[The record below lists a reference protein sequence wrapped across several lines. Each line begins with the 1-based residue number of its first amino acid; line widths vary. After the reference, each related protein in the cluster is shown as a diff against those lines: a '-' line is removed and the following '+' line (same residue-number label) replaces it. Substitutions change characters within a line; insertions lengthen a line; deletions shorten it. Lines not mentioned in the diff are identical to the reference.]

1 MSLFN
6 NVHEEFSK
14 DKLVKHWEKNIL
26 AKDGEKAMA
35 GKLFDEIKKGKELDA
50 VFNSV
55 SIIVE
60 LCILDDILRG
70 NEVKYSIDFGDK
82 VKNEQGYFVTA
93 GARDRIMEQRKEELL
108 HSKLPNVFS
117 DMSIL
122 GITIEDILSAYK
134 EWSDDQAE

>member
-82 VKNEQGYFVTA
+82 VKNE
-93 GARDRIMEQRKEELL
+93 
-108 HSKLPNVFS
+108 
-117 DMSIL
+117 
-122 GITIEDILSAYK
+122 
-134 EWSDDQAE
+134 